1 MVNQLR
7 KELIEVI
14 ETIKTSS
21 DYLACI
27 KLKDEMSKN
36 SNLMELIS
44 KVKKLQKEYVKT
56 NDDNL
61 KKELDECQE
70 RLEQNPLYVT
80 YINHLEKVNSMISY
94 VEDDLNQFFL
104 ELTN

>member
-1 MVNQLR
+1 MR
-7 KELIEVI
+7 KELIDVI
-14 ETIKTSS
+14 DTIKGSS

-44 KVKKLQKEYVKT
+44 RVKKLQKEYVKT
-56 NDDNL
+56 KNMDL
-61 KKELDECQE
+61 KEELDECQQK
-70 RLEQNPLYVT
+70 LEQNPLYVT

-94 VEDDLNQFFL
+94 VEEDLNQFFL

>member
-7 KELIEVI
+7 KELIDVI
-14 ETIKTSS
+14 DTIKRSS

-44 KVKKLQKEYVKT
+44 RVKKLQKEYVKT
-56 NDDNL
+56 KNMDL
-61 KKELDECQE
+61 KVELDECQQ

-80 YINHLEKVNSMISY
+80 YINHLEKVNLMISY
-94 VEDDLNQFFL
+94 VEEDLNRFFF

>member
-1 MVNQLR
+1 MVKQLH
-7 KELIEVI
+7 KELIDVI
-14 ETIKTSS
+14 DTIKGSS

-44 KVKKLQKEYVKT
+44 RVKKLQKEYVKT
-56 NDDNL
+56 KNMDL
-61 KKELDECQE
+61 KEELDECQQK
-70 RLEQNPLYVT
+70 LEQNPLYVT

-94 VEDDLNQFFL
+94 VEEDLNQFFL

>member
-7 KELIEVI
+7 KELIDVI
-14 ETIKTSS
+14 DTIKGSS

-44 KVKKLQKEYVKT
+44 RVKKLQKEYVKT
-56 NDDNL
+56 KNMDL
-61 KKELDECQE
+61 KEELDECQQK
-70 RLEQNPLYVT
+70 LEQNPLYVT

-94 VEDDLNQFFL
+94 VEEDLNQFFL

>member
-1 MVNQLR
+1 MR
-7 KELIEVI
+7 KELIDVI
-14 ETIKTSS
+14 DTIKGSL

-44 KVKKLQKEYVKT
+44 RVKKLQKEYVKT
-56 NDDNL
+56 KNMDL
-61 KKELDECQE
+61 KEELDECQQK
-70 RLEQNPLYVT
+70 LEQNPLYVT

-94 VEDDLNQFFL
+94 VEEDLNQFFL

>member
-1 MVNQLR
+1 MH
-7 KELIEVI
+7 KELIDVI
-14 ETIKTSS
+14 DTIKGSS

-44 KVKKLQKEYVKT
+44 RVKKLQKEYVKT
-56 NDDNL
+56 KNMDL
-61 KKELDECQE
+61 KEELDECQQK
-70 RLEQNPLYVT
+70 LEQNPLYVT

-94 VEDDLNQFFL
+94 VEEDLNQFFL